1 MAAPVNNS
9 GIKLVFSQNITML
22 MKEKNRSRR
31 EVCSDLNLKY
41 TTLCDWVNGRAIPH
55 GEQLEKLGRYF
66 DIEISEF
73 FIEHRSHDRESEK
86 NRMDAYS
93 TGIRRL
99 DMKVIDHMS
108 DEQIRELIRSGYS
121 FEHKT
126 LEEYIDESGGA
137 FVPSGEVEWD
147 EPVGREIW

>member
-1 MAAPVNNS
+1 MAEPVNNS
-9 GIKLVFSQNITML
+9 RVKLVFSQNITLL
-22 MKEKNRSRR
+22 MKEKNKSRR

-41 TTLCDWVNGRAIPH
+41 TTLCDWVNGRTIPH
-55 GEQLEKLGRYF
+55 EDQLERIGRYF

-73 FIEHRSHDRESEK
+73 FIEHRSRDPESGK

-108 DEQIRELIRSGYS
+108 DEQIMDLIRSGYT
-121 FEHKT
+121 FEHKS
-126 LEEYIDESGGA
+126 LEDYIDESGGL
-137 FVPSGEVEWD
+137 FVPSGELEWD